1 MKVYYA
7 IVHKEPES
15 AFGVSF
21 PDLPS
26 VFSAA
31 DEAEDILE
39 HAAEALRLWAEDT
52 PLPAPSPL
60 QALLDRAD
68 VHAALAEGA
77 FIVRIPLIEDDTRVV
92 RINATFETGL
102 LRAIDATAARRG
114 LSRSAFL
121 ASCARKEIEAGF

>member
-26 VFSAA
+26 IFSAA
-31 DEAEDILE
+31 DEAEDILA
-39 HAAEALRLWAEDT
+39 HAAQALRLWAEDT

-68 VHAALAEGA
+68 VHSALAEGA

-102 LRAIDATAARRG
+102 LRAKIGR
-114 LSRSAFL
+114 
-121 ASCARKEIEAGF
+121 ASCRERV